1 MAHQKGK
8 LISIARRL
16 LNHNLNGSTDQA
28 DNVMVKP
35 VSDYTNGDLIKSEI
49 SKIFY
54 DHPVPIAL
62 SPELK
67 KNNSYKAT
75 KAIDTPVLV
84 TRDKDG
90 IVRAFINICKH
101 RGAPVCPE
109 GSGTKSKFNCM
120 YHGWMYDNTGQLINI
135 FKSDTFGDV
144 DTSKIKLTELF
155 CEERAGFIWVCLN
168 PDIKY
173 NLDEWMSGFDKE
185 LDDIDLKN
193 WHLFRSI
200 KLSGPRWKICWDG
213 YLDGYHHHMV
223 HPKTVGK
230 NTIVNLIAHDTFG
243 PHQRFA
249 FGLKNINELSDI
261 EEKDWEPENHL
272 RLIHSV
278 FPNSSIS
285 AIQNQHCLVSIVF
298 PTPDLQ
304 GTITSQYILCL
315 KEPKTNQEIK
325 EAEEFAKLALVSI
338 EDEDYPMN
346 FMIQDSI
353 DSKANTEFMFGKNEP
368 IQQHYHNWIDKLTKK
383 NIL

>member
-1 MAHQKGK
+1 MAHQKEK
-8 LISIARRL
+8 LVSLARRL
-16 LNHNLNGSTDQA
+16 LNHNLNGTTDQA
-28 DNVMVKP
+28 DEIMIKP
-35 VSDYTNGDLIKSEI
+35 VSDYIDKSLIKSEVN
-49 SKIFY
+49 KIFY

-62 SPELK
+62 SAELK
-67 KNNSYKAT
+67 ENNSYKAT
-75 KAIDTPVLV
+75 KAIDTPILV

-101 RGAPVCPE
+101 RGAPVCSE
-109 GSGTKSKFNCM
+109 GSGNKSRFSCT
-120 YHGWMYDNTGQLINI
+120 YHGWMYDNKGQLINI
-135 FKSDTFGDV
+135 FKSDTFGDI
-144 DTSKIKLTELF
+144 DTTKIKLTELF
-155 CEERAGFIWVCLN
+155 CEERSGFIWVCLN
-168 PDIKY
+168 PDIRY
-173 NLDEWMSGFDKE
+173 NLDEWMDGFDKE

-193 WHLFRSI
+193 WHIFSSI
-200 KLSGPRWKICWDG
+200 KLDGPRWKICWDG

-223 HPKTVGK
+223 HPDTVGK

-249 FGLKNINELSDI
+249 FGLKNINELSRI

-285 AIQNQHCLVSIVF
+285 AIQNQHCLISIVF

-304 GTITSQYILCL
+304 GTITNQYILCL
-315 KEPKTNQEIK
+315 KEPETDEEIK
-325 EAEEFAKLALVSI
+325 EAEDFSKLALTAI

-353 DSKANTEFMFGKNEP
+353 ESKANTEFMFGKNEP
-368 IQQHYHNWIDKLTKK
+368 ILVK
-383 NIL
+383 